1 MARACP
7 VKVAA
12 SAAMT
17 DHELS
22 EWNNATKHTDG
33 KAAIQKANETLYTTM
48 ALMTNDNSEGGPAMN
63 LAVDTG
69 DIAIGE
75 GLKLLAKFYNLFKQ
89 DATSMEDA
97 DDLVEEVT
105 SFRSSKGESAQ
116 VLVTRS
122 V

>member
-1 MARACP
+1 
-7 VKVAA
+7 
-12 SAAMT
+12 
-17 DHELS
+17 
-22 EWNNATKHTDG
+22 
-33 KAAIQKANETLYTTM
+33 
-48 ALMTNDNSEGGPAMN
+48 MN